1 MPSTDGEPSAGV
13 RNLTNKET
21 TMRQTI
27 AMALAAVAIT
37 VHAQSTTYNH
47 DPMKMN
53 QITVMESGSGQ
64 LQPDWYYSLLHEN
77 YSKGAASTN
86 KAMYRTEAG
95 GVLYLQLP
103 TGDSIKTYLE
113 KRAEIE
119 ALNMADRAGGAA
131 DLAWMA
137 EGEKIER
144 KMEAFKTNVERIVP
158 TGGTGDERSYW
169 LQYYDMFQ
177 TAIRNTQD
185 AYMPNAQRKREYL
198 QIYADVARKNDLLL
212 KYLVKIHQRRQMD
225 ERNEA
230 RMIPR
235 SETQATAL
243 AALTRWQGAVG
254 MTGGRGSIEE

>member
-1 MPSTDGEPSAGV
+1 
-13 RNLTNKET
+13 
-21 TMRQTI
+21 
-27 AMALAAVAIT
+27 MALTAVTLT
-37 VHAQSTTYNH
+37 VQAQSTTYNH
-47 DPMKMN
+47 DPMKMH
-53 QITVMESGSGQ
+53 QITVMESGSGE
-64 LQPDWYYSLLHEN
+64 LQPAWYYNLLHEN

-95 GVLYLQLP
+95 GVLYLQQP

-131 DLAWMA
+131 DLAWLA

-144 KMEAFKTNVERIVP
+144 KMEAFMNNVDRIVP
-158 TGGTGDERSYW
+158 AGGTGDERSYW

-177 TAIRNTQD
+177 TAIRNTQV

-212 KYLVKIHQRRQMD
+212 KYLVKIHQRHLME
-225 ERNEA
+225 ERNRA
-230 RMIPR
+230 RVVPR
-235 SETQATAL
+235 SETQALALSAL
-243 AALTRWQGAVG
+243 ARWQGAVG
-254 MTGGRGSIEE
+254 MTGGQGSIEE

>member
-1 MPSTDGEPSAGV
+1 
-13 RNLTNKET
+13 
-21 TMRQTI
+21 
-27 AMALAAVAIT
+27 MALTAVTLT
-37 VHAQSTTYNH
+37 VQAQSTTYNH

-53 QITVMESGSGQ
+53 QITVMESGSGE
-64 LQPDWYYSLLHEN
+64 LQPAWYYNLLHGN

-131 DLAWMA
+131 DLAWLA

-144 KMEAFKTNVERIVP
+144 KMAAFMNNVDRIVP
-158 TGGTGDERSYW
+158 AGGTGDERSYW

-198 QIYADVARKNDLLL
+198 QIYADVARKNDLLV
-212 KYLVKIHQRRQMD
+212 KYLVKIHQRHLME
-225 ERNEA
+225 ERNRA
-230 RMIPR
+230 RVVPR
-235 SETQATAL
+235 SETQALALSAL
-243 AALTRWQGAVG
+243 ARWQGAVG
-254 MTGGRGSIEE
+254 MTGGQGSIEE

>member
-1 MPSTDGEPSAGV
+1 
-13 RNLTNKET
+13 
-21 TMRQTI
+21 
-27 AMALAAVAIT
+27 MALTAVTLT
-37 VHAQSTTYNH
+37 VQAQSTTYNH

-53 QITVMESGSGQ
+53 QITVMESGSGE
-64 LQPDWYYSLLHEN
+64 LQPAWYYNLLHGN

-119 ALNMADRAGGAA
+119 SLNMADRAGGAA
-131 DLAWMA
+131 DLAWLA

-144 KMEAFKTNVERIVP
+144 KMAAFMTNVDRIVP
-158 TGGTGDERSYW
+158 AGGTGDERSYW

-198 QIYADVARKNDLLL
+198 QIYADVARKNDLLV
-212 KYLVKIHQRRQMD
+212 KYLVKIHQRHLME
-225 ERNEA
+225 ERNRA
-230 RMIPR
+230 RIVPR
-235 SETQATAL
+235 SETQALALSAL
-243 AALTRWQGAVG
+243 ARWQGAVG
-254 MTGGRGSIEE
+254 MTGGQGSIEE

>member
-1 MPSTDGEPSAGV
+1 MPSTDGEPSAEG

-21 TMRQTI
+21 TMRHTI

-37 VHAQSTTYNH
+37 AQAQSTTYNH

-131 DLAWMA
+131 DLAWLA

-198 QIYADVARKNDLLL
+198 QIYADVARKNDLLV
-212 KYLVKIHQRRQMD
+212 KYLVKIHQRRQIE
-225 ERNEA
+225 ERNEV

>member
-21 TMRQTI
+21 TMRHTI
-27 AMALAAVAIT
+27 AIALAAVTIT
-37 VHAQSTTYNH
+37 AQAQSTTYNH

-64 LQPDWYYSLLHEN
+64 LQPAWYYNLLHEN

-131 DLAWMA
+131 DLAWLA

-144 KMEAFKTNVERIVP
+144 KMAAFMTNVDRIVP
-158 TGGTGDERSYW
+158 AGGTGDERSYW

-198 QIYADVARKNDLLL
+198 QIYADVVRKNDLLV
-212 KYLVKIHQRRQMD
+212 KYLVKIHQRHLME
-225 ERNEA
+225 ERNRA
-230 RMIPR
+230 RIVPR
-235 SETQATAL
+235 PETQALALSAL
-243 AALTRWQGAVG
+243 ARWQGAVG
-254 MTGGRGSIEE
+254 MTGGQGSIEE

>member
-1 MPSTDGEPSAGV
+1 MPSTDGEPSAEG

-21 TMRQTI
+21 TMRHTI
-27 AMALAAVAIT
+27 VMALAAVAIT
-37 VHAQSTTYNH
+37 AQAQSTTYNH

-131 DLAWMA
+131 DLAWLA

-212 KYLVKIHQRRQMD
+212 KYLVKIHQRHQIE

>member
-1 MPSTDGEPSAGV
+1 MAFTAV
-13 RNLTNKET
+13 TLTV
-21 TMRQTI
+21 Q
-27 AMALAAVAIT
+27 
-37 VHAQSTTYNH
+37 AQSTTYNH

-53 QITVMESGSGQ
+53 QITVMESGSGE
-64 LQPDWYYSLLHEN
+64 LQPAWYYNLLHGN

-131 DLAWMA
+131 DLAWLA

-144 KMEAFKTNVERIVP
+144 KMAAFMTNVDRIVP
-158 TGGTGDERSYW
+158 AGGTGDERSYW

-198 QIYADVARKNDLLL
+198 QIYADVARKNDLLV
-212 KYLVKIHQRRQMD
+212 KYLVKIHQRHLME
-225 ERNEA
+225 ERNRA
-230 RMIPR
+230 RIVPR
-235 SETQATAL
+235 PETQALAL
-243 AALTRWQGAVG
+243 SALTRWQGAVG
-254 MTGGRGSIEE
+254 MTGGQGSIEE

>member
-1 MPSTDGEPSAGV
+1 
-13 RNLTNKET
+13 
-21 TMRQTI
+21 
-27 AMALAAVAIT
+27 MALTAVTLT
-37 VHAQSTTYNH
+37 VQAQSTTYNH

-53 QITVMESGSGQ
+53 QITVMASGSGE
-64 LQPDWYYSLLHEN
+64 LQPARYYNLLHGN

-131 DLAWMA
+131 DLAWLA

-144 KMEAFKTNVERIVP
+144 KMEAFMNNVDRIVP
-158 TGGTGDERSYW
+158 AGGTGDERSYW

-185 AYMPNAQRKREYL
+185 AYMANAQRKREYL
-198 QIYADVARKNDLLL
+198 QIYADVARKNDLLV
-212 KYLVKIHQRRQMD
+212 KYLVKIHQRHLME
-225 ERNEA
+225 ERNRA
-230 RMIPR
+230 RVVPR
-235 SETQATAL
+235 SETQALALSAL
-243 AALTRWQGAVG
+243 ARWQGAVG
-254 MTGGRGSIEE
+254 MTGGQGSIEE

>member
-1 MPSTDGEPSAGV
+1 
-13 RNLTNKET
+13 
-21 TMRQTI
+21 
-27 AMALAAVAIT
+27 MALTAVTLT
-37 VHAQSTTYNH
+37 VQAQSTTYNH

-53 QITVMESGSGQ
+53 QITVMESGSGE
-64 LQPDWYYSLLHEN
+64 LQPAWYYNLFHEN

-131 DLAWMA
+131 DLAWLS

-212 KYLVKIHQRRQMD
+212 KYLVKIHQRRQIE

-235 SETQATAL
+235 PETQTTAL

-254 MTGGRGSIEE
+254 MTGGQGSIEE

>member
-1 MPSTDGEPSAGV
+1 
-13 RNLTNKET
+13 
-21 TMRQTI
+21 
-27 AMALAAVAIT
+27 MALTAVTLT
-37 VHAQSTTYNH
+37 VQAQSTTYNH

-53 QITVMESGSGQ
+53 QITVMESGSGE
-64 LQPDWYYSLLHEN
+64 LQPAWYYNLLHGN

-131 DLAWMA
+131 DLAWLA

-144 KMEAFKTNVERIVP
+144 KMAAFMTNVDRIVP
-158 TGGTGDERSYW
+158 AGGTGDERSYW

-198 QIYADVARKNDLLL
+198 QIYADVARKNDLLV
-212 KYLVKIHQRRQMD
+212 KYLVKIHQRHLME
-225 ERNEA
+225 ERN
-230 RMIPR
+230 RVRVVPR
-235 SETQATAL
+235 AETQALALSAL
-243 AALTRWQGAVG
+243 ARWQGAVG
-254 MTGGRGSIEE
+254 MTGGQGSIEE

>member
-1 MPSTDGEPSAGV
+1 
-13 RNLTNKET
+13 
-21 TMRQTI
+21 
-27 AMALAAVAIT
+27 MALTAVTLT
-37 VHAQSTTYNH
+37 VQAQSTTYNH

-53 QITVMESGSGQ
+53 QITVMESGSGE
-64 LQPDWYYSLLHEN
+64 LQPAWYYNLLHGN

-131 DLAWMA
+131 DLAWLA

-144 KMEAFKTNVERIVP
+144 KMEAFMNNVDRIVP
-158 TGGTGDERSYW
+158 AGGTGDERSYW

-198 QIYADVARKNDLLL
+198 QIYADVARKNDLLV
-212 KYLVKIHQRRQMD
+212 KYLVKIHQRHLME
-225 ERNEA
+225 ERNRA
-230 RMIPR
+230 RIVPR
-235 SETQATAL
+235 PETQALALSAL
-243 AALTRWQGAVG
+243 ARWQGAVG
-254 MTGGRGSIEE
+254 MTGGQGSIEE

>member
-1 MPSTDGEPSAGV
+1 
-13 RNLTNKET
+13 
-21 TMRQTI
+21 
-27 AMALAAVAIT
+27 MALTAVTLT
-37 VHAQSTTYNH
+37 VQAQSTTYNH

-53 QITVMESGSGQ
+53 QITVMESGSGE
-64 LQPDWYYSLLHEN
+64 LQPAWYYNLLHGN

-103 TGDSIKTYLE
+103 TGDSIKTYLK

-131 DLAWMA
+131 DLAWLA

-144 KMEAFKTNVERIVP
+144 KMAAFMTNVDRIVP
-158 TGGTGDERSYW
+158 AGGTGDERSYW

-198 QIYADVARKNDLLL
+198 QIYADVARKNDLLV
-212 KYLVKIHQRRQMD
+212 KYLVKIHQRHLME
-225 ERNEA
+225 ERNRA
-230 RMIPR
+230 RVVPR
-235 SETQATAL
+235 SETQALALSAL
-243 AALTRWQGAVG
+243 ARWQGAVG
-254 MTGGRGSIEE
+254 MTGGQGSIEE

>member
-1 MPSTDGEPSAGV
+1 
-13 RNLTNKET
+13 
-21 TMRQTI
+21 
-27 AMALAAVAIT
+27 MALTAVTLT
-37 VHAQSTTYNH
+37 VQAQSTTYNH

-53 QITVMESGSGQ
+53 QITVMESGSGE
-64 LQPDWYYSLLHEN
+64 LQPAWNYNLLHGN

-131 DLAWMA
+131 DLAWLA

-144 KMEAFKTNVERIVP
+144 KMAAFMTNVDRIVP
-158 TGGTGDERSYW
+158 SGGTGDERSYW

-198 QIYADVARKNDLLL
+198 QIYADVARKNDLLV
-212 KYLVKIHQRRQMD
+212 KYLVKIHQRHLME
-225 ERNEA
+225 ERN
-230 RMIPR
+230 RVRVVPR
-235 SETQATAL
+235 PETQALALSAL
-243 AALTRWQGAVG
+243 ARWQGAVG
-254 MTGGRGSIEE
+254 MTGGQGSIEE

>member
-1 MPSTDGEPSAGV
+1 
-13 RNLTNKET
+13 
-21 TMRQTI
+21 
-27 AMALAAVAIT
+27 MALAAVAIT
-37 VHAQSTTYNH
+37 AQAQSTTYNH

-144 KMEAFKTNVERIVP
+144 KMEAFKTNVERIVT

-198 QIYADVARKNDLLL
+198 QIYTDVARKNDLLL
-212 KYLVKIHQRRQMD
+212 KYLVKIHQRRLME

>member
-1 MPSTDGEPSAGV
+1 
-13 RNLTNKET
+13 
-21 TMRQTI
+21 
-27 AMALAAVAIT
+27 MALTAVTLT
-37 VHAQSTTYNH
+37 VQAQSTTYNH

-53 QITVMESGSGQ
+53 QITVMESGSGE
-64 LQPDWYYSLLHEN
+64 LQPAWYYNLLHGN

-131 DLAWMA
+131 DLAWLA

-144 KMEAFKTNVERIVP
+144 KMAAFMTNVDRIVP
-158 TGGTGDERSYW
+158 AGGTGDERSYW

-198 QIYADVARKNDLLL
+198 QIYADVARKNDLLV
-212 KYLVKIHQRRQMD
+212 KYLVKIHQRHLME
-225 ERNEA
+225 ERNRA
-230 RMIPR
+230 RVVPR
-235 SETQATAL
+235 PETQALALSAL
-243 AALTRWQGAVG
+243 ARWQGAVG
-254 MTGGRGSIEE
+254 MTGGQGSIEE

>member
-1 MPSTDGEPSAGV
+1 
-13 RNLTNKET
+13 
-21 TMRQTI
+21 
-27 AMALAAVAIT
+27 MALTAVTLT
-37 VHAQSTTYNH
+37 VQAQSTTYNH

-53 QITVMESGSGQ
+53 QITVMESGSGE
-64 LQPDWYYSLLHEN
+64 LQPAWYYNLLHEN

-131 DLAWMA
+131 DLAWLA

-144 KMEAFKTNVERIVP
+144 KMAAFMTNVDRIVP
-158 TGGTGDERSYW
+158 SGGTGDERSYW

-198 QIYADVARKNDLLL
+198 QIYADVARKNDLLV
-212 KYLVKIHQRRQMD
+212 KYLVKIHQRHLME
-225 ERNEA
+225 ERN
-230 RMIPR
+230 RVRVVPR
-235 SETQATAL
+235 PETQALALSAL
-243 AALTRWQGAVG
+243 ARWKGAVG
-254 MTGGRGSIEE
+254 MTGGQGSIEE

>member
-13 RNLTNKET
+13 RNLTNNET
-21 TMRQTI
+21 TMRHTI

-37 VHAQSTTYNH
+37 AQAQSTTYNH

-131 DLAWMA
+131 DLAWLA

-158 TGGTGDERSYW
+158 TGGTGMSAATGYSTTICSRQLSGTRRMPICPMRSASVSTFRYMLTWPERTTSY
-169 LQYYDMFQ
+169 
-177 TAIRNTQD
+177 
-185 AYMPNAQRKREYL
+185 
-198 QIYADVARKNDLLL
+198 
-212 KYLVKIHQRRQMD
+212 
-225 ERNEA
+225 
-230 RMIPR
+230 
-235 SETQATAL
+235 
-243 AALTRWQGAVG
+243 
-254 MTGGRGSIEE
+254 

>member
-1 MPSTDGEPSAGV
+1 
-13 RNLTNKET
+13 
-21 TMRQTI
+21 
-27 AMALAAVAIT
+27 MALAAVAIT
-37 VHAQSTTYNH
+37 AQAQSVTYNH

-131 DLAWMA
+131 DLAWLA

-212 KYLVKIHQRRQMD
+212 KYLVMIHQRHQIE

>member
-1 MPSTDGEPSAGV
+1 
-13 RNLTNKET
+13 
-21 TMRQTI
+21 
-27 AMALAAVAIT
+27 MALTAVTLT
-37 VHAQSTTYNH
+37 VQAQSTTYNH

-53 QITVMESGSGQ
+53 QITVMESGSGE
-64 LQPDWYYSLLHEN
+64 LQPAWYYNLLHGN

-131 DLAWMA
+131 DLAWLA

-144 KMEAFKTNVERIVP
+144 KMAAFMTNVDRIVP
-158 TGGTGDERSYW
+158 AGGTGDERSYW

-198 QIYADVARKNDLLL
+198 QIYADVARKNDLLV
-212 KYLVKIHQRRQMD
+212 KYLVKIHQRHLME
-225 ERNEA
+225 ERNRA
-230 RMIPR
+230 RIVPR
-235 SETQATAL
+235 PETQALALSAL
-243 AALTRWQGAVG
+243 ARWQGAVG
-254 MTGGRGSIEE
+254 MTGGQGSIEE

>member
-1 MPSTDGEPSAGV
+1 
-13 RNLTNKET
+13 
-21 TMRQTI
+21 MRHTI
-27 AMALAAVAIT
+27 AMALTAVTLT
-37 VHAQSTTYNH
+37 VQAQSTTYNH

-53 QITVMESGSGQ
+53 QITVMESGSGE
-64 LQPDWYYSLLHEN
+64 LQPAWYYNLLHEN

-131 DLAWMA
+131 DLAWLA

-144 KMEAFKTNVERIVP
+144 KMAAFMTNVDRIVP
-158 TGGTGDERSYW
+158 AGGTGDERSYW

-198 QIYADVARKNDLLL
+198 QIYADVVRKNDLLV
-212 KYLVKIHQRRQMD
+212 KYLVKIHQRHLME
-225 ERNEA
+225 ERNRA
-230 RMIPR
+230 RIVPR
-235 SETQATAL
+235 PETQALAL
-243 AALTRWQGAVG
+243 SALTRWQGAVG
-254 MTGGRGSIEE
+254 MTGGQGSIEE

>member
-1 MPSTDGEPSAGV
+1 
-13 RNLTNKET
+13 
-21 TMRQTI
+21 
-27 AMALAAVAIT
+27 MALTAVTLT
-37 VHAQSTTYNH
+37 VQAQSTTYNH

-53 QITVMESGSGQ
+53 QITVMESGSGE
-64 LQPDWYYSLLHEN
+64 LQPAWYYNLLHEN

-131 DLAWMA
+131 DLAWLA

-144 KMEAFKTNVERIVP
+144 KMAAFMTNVDRIVP
-158 TGGTGDERSYW
+158 AGGTGDERSYW

-198 QIYADVARKNDLLL
+198 QIYADVARKNDLLV
-212 KYLVKIHQRRQMD
+212 KYLVKIHQRHLME
-225 ERNEA
+225 ERN
-230 RMIPR
+230 RVRVVPR
-235 SETQATAL
+235 PETQALALSAL
-243 AALTRWQGAVG
+243 ARWQGAVG
-254 MTGGRGSIEE
+254 MTGGQGSIEE

>member
-1 MPSTDGEPSAGV
+1 
-13 RNLTNKET
+13 
-21 TMRQTI
+21 
-27 AMALAAVAIT
+27 MALTAVTLT
-37 VHAQSTTYNH
+37 VQAQSTTYNH

-53 QITVMESGSGQ
+53 QITVMESGSGE
-64 LQPDWYYSLLHEN
+64 LQPAWYYNLLHGN

-95 GVLYLQLP
+95 GVFYLQLP

-131 DLAWMA
+131 DLAWLA

-144 KMEAFKTNVERIVP
+144 KMEAFMNNVDRIVP
-158 TGGTGDERSYW
+158 AGGTGDERSYW

-198 QIYADVARKNDLLL
+198 QIYADVARKNDLLV
-212 KYLVKIHQRRQMD
+212 KYLVKIHQRHLME
-225 ERNEA
+225 ERNRA
-230 RMIPR
+230 RVVPR
-235 SETQATAL
+235 SETQALALSAL
-243 AALTRWQGAVG
+243 ARWQGAVG
-254 MTGGRGSIEE
+254 MTGGQGSIEE

>member
-1 MPSTDGEPSAGV
+1 
-13 RNLTNKET
+13 
-21 TMRQTI
+21 
-27 AMALAAVAIT
+27 MALTAVTLT
-37 VHAQSTTYNH
+37 VQAQSTTYNH

-53 QITVMESGSGQ
+53 QITVMESGSGE
-64 LQPDWYYSLLHEN
+64 LQPAWYYNLLHGN

-131 DLAWMA
+131 DLAWLA

-144 KMEAFKTNVERIVP
+144 KMAVFMTNVDRIVP
-158 TGGTGDERSYW
+158 AGGTGDERSYW

-198 QIYADVARKNDLLL
+198 QIYADVARKNDLLV
-212 KYLVKIHQRRQMD
+212 KYLVKIHQRHLME
-225 ERNEA
+225 ERNRA
-230 RMIPR
+230 RIVPR
-235 SETQATAL
+235 PETQALALSAL
-243 AALTRWQGAVG
+243 ARWQGAVG
-254 MTGGRGSIEE
+254 MTGGQGSIEE

>member
-1 MPSTDGEPSAGV
+1 
-13 RNLTNKET
+13 
-21 TMRQTI
+21 
-27 AMALAAVAIT
+27 MALAAVAIT
-37 VHAQSTTYNH
+37 AQAQSTTYNH

-198 QIYADVARKNDLLL
+198 QIYTDVARKNDLLL
-212 KYLVKIHQRRQMD
+212 KYLVKIHQRRLME

>member
-1 MPSTDGEPSAGV
+1 
-13 RNLTNKET
+13 
-21 TMRQTI
+21 
-27 AMALAAVAIT
+27 MALTAVTLT
-37 VHAQSTTYNH
+37 VQAQSTTYNH

-53 QITVMESGSGQ
+53 QITVMESGSGE
-64 LQPDWYYSLLHEN
+64 LQPAWYYNLLHGN

-131 DLAWMA
+131 DLAWLA

-144 KMEAFKTNVERIVP
+144 KMAAFMTNVDRIVP
-158 TGGTGDERSYW
+158 AGGTGDERSYW
-169 LQYYDMFQ
+169 LHYYDMFQ

-198 QIYADVARKNDLLL
+198 QIYADVARKNDLLV
-212 KYLVKIHQRRQMD
+212 KYLVKIHQRHLME
-225 ERNEA
+225 ERNRA
-230 RMIPR
+230 RVVPR
-235 SETQATAL
+235 SETQALALSAL
-243 AALTRWQGAVG
+243 ARWQGAVG
-254 MTGGRGSIEE
+254 MTGGQGSIEE

>member
-1 MPSTDGEPSAGV
+1 
-13 RNLTNKET
+13 
-21 TMRQTI
+21 
-27 AMALAAVAIT
+27 MALTAVTLT
-37 VHAQSTTYNH
+37 VQAQSTTYNH

-53 QITVMESGSGQ
+53 QITVMESGSGE
-64 LQPDWYYSLLHEN
+64 LQPAWYYNLLHGN

-131 DLAWMA
+131 DLAWLA

-144 KMEAFKTNVERIVP
+144 KMAAFMTNVDRIVP
-158 TGGTGDERSYW
+158 SGGTGDERSYW

-198 QIYADVARKNDLLL
+198 QIYADVARKNDLLV
-212 KYLVKIHQRRQMD
+212 KYLVKIHQRHLME
-225 ERNEA
+225 ERN
-230 RMIPR
+230 RVRVVPR
-235 SETQATAL
+235 PETQALALSAL
-243 AALTRWQGAVG
+243 ARWQGAVG
-254 MTGGRGSIEE
+254 MTGGQGSIEE

>member
-1 MPSTDGEPSAGV
+1 
-13 RNLTNKET
+13 
-21 TMRQTI
+21 MRHTI

-37 VHAQSTTYNH
+37 AQAQSTTYNH

-198 QIYADVARKNDLLL
+198 QIYTDVARKNDLLL
-212 KYLVKIHQRRQMD
+212 KYLVKIHQRRLME

>member
-1 MPSTDGEPSAGV
+1 
-13 RNLTNKET
+13 
-21 TMRQTI
+21 
-27 AMALAAVAIT
+27 MALTAVTLT
-37 VHAQSTTYNH
+37 VQAQSTTYNH

-53 QITVMESGSGQ
+53 QITVMESGSGE
-64 LQPDWYYSLLHEN
+64 LQPAWYYNLLHGN

-131 DLAWMA
+131 DLAWLA

-144 KMEAFKTNVERIVP
+144 KMEAFMNNVDRIVP
-158 TGGTGDERSYW
+158 AGGTGDERSYW

-198 QIYADVARKNDLLL
+198 QIYADVARKNDLLV
-212 KYLVKIHQRRQMD
+212 KYLVKIHQRHLME
-225 ERNEA
+225 ERNRA
-230 RMIPR
+230 RIVPR
-235 SETQATAL
+235 SETQALALSAL
-243 AALTRWQGAVG
+243 ARWQGAIG
-254 MTGGRGSIEE
+254 MIGGQGSIEE